1 MKEINQI
8 ENEDKLLEFIY
19 NGRVDEF
26 EKSINQLI
34 VSNNLS
40 SYTEDDLLNVIQY
53 LDLTS
58 LKSTDNEKTISQ
70 FVINSGFNCK
80 SDDYYV
86 GGICC
91 FSPYLSQINDYKPD
105 NKIKSVVVA
114 AGFPHSQVPLVVKKE
129 EIKYAI
135 ENNADEVDV
144 CINRGLFFEENKE
157 KAAQEIREIKELLSS
172 ANKTIALKV
181 ILEVGELLSL
191 ENIFQ
196 ASLLCLENGADF
208 IKTSTGKIEKGADV
222 YSSVVMLLAI
232 RQYYKKTGVL
242 KGLKVA
248 GGIRS
253 IEEAI
258 QYTNLYKYFI
268 SSNFDNNNFRIG
280 CSQLF
285 DKIKEKLTRK

>member
-70 FVINSGFNCK
+70 FVRNSVFNCK

-135 ENNADEVDV
+135 ENNADEVDI

-172 ANKTIALKV
+172 AKKTIALKV